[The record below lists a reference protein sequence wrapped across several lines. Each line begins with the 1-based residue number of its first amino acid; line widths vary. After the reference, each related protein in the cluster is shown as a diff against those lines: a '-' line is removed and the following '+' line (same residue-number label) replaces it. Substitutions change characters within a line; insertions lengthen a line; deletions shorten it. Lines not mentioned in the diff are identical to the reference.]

1 MNGDGKLLINIFY
14 TLSTAFIPITF
25 SDYIHLLFKFTS
37 VAKWVNHLIKNKGSY
52 LCLCVAATHLPVVQL
67 NFAAVSQETPFSR
80 DVVGGCIRETLL
92 LLSKALA
99 SEQILLLSLQGIG
112 VLHFRNNKVAFLLTV
127 IFHIYDTLL
136 LCLTATFCFC
146 FQRCAWCSA
155 KIS

>member
-1 MNGDGKLLINIFY
+1 M
-14 TLSTAFIPITF
+14 
-25 SDYIHLLFKFTS
+25 
-37 VAKWVNHLIKNKGSY
+37 NHLIKNKGIH

-99 SEQILLLSLQGIG
+99 SEQNVFLSLQGIG
-112 VLHFRNNKVAFLLTV
+112 VLHFRNNKVAFLLTM
-127 IFHIYDTLL
+127 IFHIYVTLL
-136 LCLTATFCFC
+136 LCLTAAFCFC

-155 KIS
+155 RIS